1 MTTLQKII
9 KEAKRLKKLHPNKFP
24 KWTDYVKA
32 ASKTIKKTGSKK
44 VADVNVTYRSAKDA
58 DYIVK
63 RKRDGRFK
71 GVVRVAGTKAKP
83 KPKPATHTDKGSHNV
98 KIKVVSG
105 VGDKFWL
112 DQLQRV
118 KKQINYYEVLIL
130 EDKANS
136 KRTTEK
142 KLKTFYINQAK
153 RHTSNLKVLKKQLT
167 TIKSMIK

>member
-1 MTTLQKII
+1 MTTLQKIV

-58 DYIVK
+58 DYIVE

-83 KPKPATHTDKGSHNV
+83 KTKPATHTDKGSHNV

-105 VGDKFWL
+105 VGAINLNQIGSELLSLEMKIKE
-112 DQLQRV
+112 LQAILKAT
-118 KKQINYYEVLIL
+118 KKI
-130 EDKANS
+130 S
-136 KRTTEK
+136 EK
-142 KLKTFYINQAK
+142 KEIRKHISVLNKQFKSLKLYLNSRAK
-153 RHTSNLKVLKKQLT
+153 F
-167 TIKSMIK
+167 I